1 MSSLSLSNL
10 VLALTVVTCI
20 CAAIC
25 IYIFSQDIHERIDIA
40 NAIDSDAALL
50 RCLQDKNAA
59 ILHDTKGQQG
69 EDKVHQ
75 KVLEIFKSLEIE
87 CVTNREFGRS
97 HAILLPTGSDKYSKE
112 IDLLVVSEIGIFV
125 IEVKNWRG
133 EWGAQ
138 DSSGQS
144 LVLLTGK
151 SEAKSVQTRS
161 APLRKTQNKLNI
173 LCNRAQLLDDSVGPC
188 IPVHAIVVF
197 TDPTGNAHPLLP
209 TDYLHL
215 SDLGYYFR
223 IKLEKLGH
231 SATGSY
237 VRYGVQAHVDYI
249 KPFLDGAVDALHQHM
264 LRLSPTTISLQDYQN
279 NYQQMLALQN
289 RPARHMTNR
298 QDALLSWAKRTAFF
312 GVMTYLI
319 HALRS
324 WV

>member
-1 MSSLSLSNL
+1 MLSFSLLNL
-10 VLALTVVTCI
+10 MAALTVTTCI
-20 CAAIC
+20 CIAIC
-25 IYIFSQDIHERIDIA
+25 IFIIGLTIYEQIQINKTDEA
-40 NAIDSDAALL
+40 DAALL
-50 RCLQDKNAA
+50 QSLQSKNAT

-69 EDKVHQ
+69 EDRVHQ
-75 KVLEIFKSLEIE
+75 RVLEIFKSLDIE
-87 CVTNREFGRS
+87 CVTNREFGRP
-97 HAILLPTGSDKYSKE
+97 HAILLPTGNDKYSKE

-161 APLRKTQNKLNI
+161 APLLKTQNKLNI

-188 IPVHAIVVF
+188 IPAHAIVVF

-223 IKLEKLGH
+223 IQLEKLGN
-231 SATGSY
+231 SAMGSY
-237 VRYGVQAHVDYI
+237 FRYGVQAHVDYI
-249 KPFLDGAVDALHQHM
+249 KPYLDGAVDALHQHM
-264 LRLSPTTISLQDYQN
+264 LRLSPTTTSLQDYQN